1 MENSPIWFVHSLK
14 DDHVAYGSMR
24 GLIQPNSPIPVG
36 KVEHDA
42 EKHVGAFLR
51 LGCHGNERKAES
63 FCKEMEVGKLERM

>member
-1 MENSPIWFVHSLK
+1 MHCLK
-14 DDHVAYGSMR
+14 DNHVVYGSMR

-51 LGCHGNERKAES
+51 LGCHGNERVWERES
-63 FCKEMEVGKLERM
+63 CG